1 MAIDEKGKEEYRKIQ
16 FSGKS
21 SYVLALPKKWVEEM
35 KLQAGDQV
43 AVLRQGDT
51 SLLITPKSGKPYGS
65 KAEAVVEVA
74 TSGKPA
80 TSARRLISVYLL
92 GYNVIQVKGKDGA
105 LTPSQRN
112 AIKEVMRRHLIGTE
126 IISESSDGITLQVL
140 LSYPDLSVK
149 SVVKRMFLITA
160 SMHREAM
167 QSLKEFNKDAATAVT
182 KSDDEVDRFSL
193 YAIRQ
198 LNIAVQNEMILKE
211 IDLAAKRDCL
221 DYRQIVKAVE
231 RVADHASRI
240 AEGVL
245 ELDAPLAEPLTNRLV
260 KMSEFAVDLFEK
272 SGLALFKGDAEAAD
286 TVIEDASLAA
296 EMQKE
301 ILAIIAKKVPSSSQA
316 MPLIAEDLRRTAE
329 YSADI
334 AEIVI
339 NMGTE
344 KAVIT
349 EGVFPL
355 AVF

>member
-1 MAIDEKGKEEYRKIQ
+1 LAIDERAKEEYRKIQ

-35 KLQAGDQV
+35 KLRAGDQV

-51 SLLITPKSGKPYGS
+51 SLMITPKVSKPYGS
-65 KAEAVVEVA
+65 KAEAVVEISPGA
-74 TSGKPA
+74 KASS
-80 TSARRLISVYLL
+80 SARRLISVYLL
-92 GYNVIQVKGKDGA
+92 GYSVIHVKGKEGA
-105 LTPSQRN
+105 LTSNQRN

-126 IISESSDGITLQVL
+126 IISESNEGITLQVL

-149 SVVKRMFLITA
+149 SVVKRMFLITTA
-160 SMHREAM
+160 MHKDVMDA
-167 QSLKEFNKDAATAVT
+167 LKDFTKDSATGIMN
-182 KSDDEVDRFSL
+182 SDDEVDRFSL

-198 LNIAVQNEMILKE
+198 LNIAVLNELILKE
-211 IDLAAKRDCL
+211 VDLATRRDCL
-221 DYRQIVKAVE
+221 DYRLIVKAVE

-240 AEGVL
+240 AEAILLL
-245 ELDAPLAEPLTNRLV
+245 EAPVTEPLLSRIT

-272 SGLALFKGDAEAAD
+272 SGLALFKGDADGAD
-286 TVIEDASLAA
+286 SVVEQSKMAA

-301 ILAIIAKKVPSSSQA
+301 ILGLIAKKNLTPGQVI
-316 MPLIAEDLRRTAE
+316 PLIVEDLRRTAE
-329 YSADI
+329 YAADI

-344 KAVIT
+344 KAVLK
-349 EGVFPL
+349 EGSFPL